1 MKNKRLVLILTL
13 MAILT
18 VGCSN
23 KNDGKINNLKNQ
35 NISKNEKVTENLT
48 KEYLKSINYSNLA
61 DKDTQQKVKESLE
74 NAGIDSNSINLFFK
88 SVNYYNEATQNEG
101 LIKSGFI
108 NSNNI
113 NPTYDEVAIQ
123 KIWDKKNKNFPGFNC
138 RITAFTF
145 MKDYVKVEKPVVK
158 TGEMLFMD
166 VESLKNMPFELF
178 SKNEKDK
185 FVNLFSEI
193 PTKATKDVKVHVENV
208 KNVWK
213 ERGVTF
219 DKNSKISMISVF
231 FHFNDEPQENILFI
245 GHVGILV
252 PEKDGKLMF
261 IEKLAFQQPYQV
273 LKFNNRTELNDYLM
287 NKYDTAWGQPV
298 ARPFIMENDELLKEY
313 RNNPNNKS

>member
-1 MKNKRLVLILTL
+1 MKNKRLILILTL
-13 MAILT
+13 MAVLT

-23 KNDGKINNLKNQ
+23 KNDSKINNLKSQ
-35 NISKNEKVTENLT
+35 NISKNEKVTESLP

-61 DKDTQQKVKESLE
+61 DKDTQEKVKESLE
-74 NAGIDSNSINLFFK
+74 NTGIDSNSINLFFK

-219 DKNSKISMISVF
+219 NKNSKISMISVF

>member
-13 MAILT
+13 MAVLT
-18 VGCSN
+18 VGCSK
-23 KNDGKINNLKNQ
+23 KNDSKINNLKSQ

-193 PTKATKDVKVHVENV
+193 K
-208 KNVWK
+208 
-213 ERGVTF
+213 R
-219 DKNSKISMISVF
+219 
-231 FHFNDEPQENILFI
+231 
-245 GHVGILV
+245 
-252 PEKDGKLMF
+252 
-261 IEKLAFQQPYQV
+261 
-273 LKFNNRTELNDYLM
+273 LNL
-287 NKYDTAWGQPV
+287 
-298 ARPFIMENDELLKEY
+298 I
-313 RNNPNNKS
+313 

>member
-13 MAILT
+13 MAVLT
-18 VGCSN
+18 VGCSK
-23 KNDGKINNLKNQ
+23 KNDSKINNLKSQ

-74 NAGIDSNSINLFFK
+74 NTGIDSNSINLFFK

-219 DKNSKISMISVF
+219 NKNSKISMISVF
-231 FHFNDEPQENILFI
+231 FHFNDEPEENILFV
-245 GHVGILV
+245 GHVGVLI
-252 PEKDGKLMF
+252 PEVNGKLMF

-287 NKYDTAWGQPV
+287 NKYDTAWGQQT
-298 ARPFIMENDELLKEY
+298 AKPFIMENDELLKGY
-313 RNNPNNKS
+313 RGNPNNNK